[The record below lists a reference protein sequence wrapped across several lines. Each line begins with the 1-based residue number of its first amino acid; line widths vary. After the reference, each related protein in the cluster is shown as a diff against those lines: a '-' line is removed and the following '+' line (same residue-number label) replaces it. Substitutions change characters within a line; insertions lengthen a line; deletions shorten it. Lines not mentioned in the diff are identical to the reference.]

1 MALDPD
7 TAPPVSRLLEDALSG
22 DAPTVGELVD
32 RTSGGG
38 FAVVLMLL
46 TLPMLIPTLPPGLPA
61 GIGVLLV
68 LVGAQMV
75 AGRETPLLPE
85 RVRRVA
91 VPASARR
98 LLCGRGLVVLRRLE
112 ALTRVRGPIT
122 HGLLARFAGGATVF
136 AMGLVMVLPIPAM
149 NTPPALAVLTLSL
162 GIAGRDGRFLVIGI
176 AAGLLIVL
184 GLAGAVVAMWW
195 FGRGFFG

>member
-1 MALDPD
+1 MD
-7 TAPPVSRLLEDALSG
+7 TDSATSEPVSRLLEDVLSVES
-22 DAPTVGELVD
+22 PTVGELVD
-32 RTSGGG
+32 RTSAGG

-61 GIGVLLV
+61 GIGLLLV

-75 AGRETPLLPE
+75 AGRQTPLLPE
-85 RVRRVA
+85 RVRRVT

-98 LLCGRGLVVLRRLE
+98 LLAGRGLVVLRRLE
-112 ALTRVRGPIT
+112 ALTRIRGPIT

-149 NTPPALAVLTLSL
+149 NTPPALAVLMVSL
-162 GIAGRDGRFLVIGI
+162 GIAGRDGRFLVYGI
-176 AAGLLIVL
+176 TAGLVIVL
-184 GLAGAVVAMWW
+184 GLIGVFGAMWW
-195 FGRGFFG
+195 FGRGLFG